1 MPILELLLAA
11 VVEGTVVGPRG
22 APLANALVLAR
33 PAGADRERA
42 EAVRTDAAG
51 RFRLAADGAAV
62 RDLRVESPGLAPA
75 TLRRVRGGTP
85 LRIALGKGLAL
96 DGVVREARTGE
107 PVADARVEAREQG
120 GDRFWA
126 PSQPKAGLV
135 EARSDARGRFRLEGL
150 GHGIY
155 TVTGR
160 SRERGRALRRAVVA
174 GGRVDLMLVAGGTLA
189 GAVRGPDRKAVEG
202 AVVRVE
208 PEAVHVPRREEPIA
222 AEATDARGWF
232 ELAGLEPGVY
242 RLVVTH
248 GDFAPAVVS
257 GLSVA
262 ADAEVPTRVDLER
275 GAAVSGRLVA
285 LPDRPLPGRI
295 SVHELDGEPAPAIVT
310 DLSNT
315 RIAGDGRFRLPR
327 LPRGSHSLMLMADGY
342 ATRSIDVNVGSQD
355 VDLGDVALDPGLT
368 IRGLVRDDAD
378 RPVAGSR
385 LTAFQWRGAEGLV
398 RVESQGDGSFVL
410 GGLSPGQ
417 YRVTASA
424 SGYDVTTQDVAAGAE
439 DVALVLRPAGGV
451 KGTVV
456 DSAGRTVEAFTVAA
470 RPASRPAAPQD
481 FQVVADSAGGFAVE
495 GLAAGTYA
503 LLVSAPG
510 AGTTTVAGVEV
521 RSGSTTDVGLVRL
534 PRTTA
539 VHGTV
544 TDSTGS
550 PIGGAVVS
558 ARAAGAIPF
567 AAPADEVV
575 TDAAGAFDLAGVSP
589 GMVEIT
595 VRHPDYADG
604 VTGLAVQSGQEAAPL
619 RITLARGGR
628 LEGLVRTTAG
638 TSPPMSFVRLEA
650 LGMFGAVSPTPDMV
664 STLRDGSFAFDHV
677 RPGRARVV
685 LMTGRDGRF
694 SRSEAR
700 EVEVREGATTSVQF
714 VSP

>member
-11 VVEGTVVGPRG
+11 LLEGTVVGPRG
-22 APLANALVLAR
+22 TPLANALVLAR
-33 PAGADRERA
+33 PSGADRERA
-42 EAVRTDAAG
+42 EAVRTDAGG
-51 RFRLAADGAAV
+51 RFRLAADGSAV
-62 RDLRVESPGLAPA
+62 RDLRVEFPGLAPA
-75 TLRRVRGGTP
+75 TLRRVRAGGP
-85 LRIALGKGLAL
+85 LRIALRKGLAL
-96 DGVVREARTGE
+96 EGVVREARTGE

-120 GDRFWA
+120 GERFWA

-135 EARSDARGRFRLEGL
+135 EGRSDAKGRYRLEGL
-150 GHGIY
+150 GQGFY
-155 TVTGR
+155 TVTSR

-174 GGRVDLMLVAGGTLA
+174 GRVDLMLVAGGTLA
-189 GAVRGPDRKAVEG
+189 GVVTGPDRKPVEG

-208 PEAVHVPRREEPIA
+208 PEAVHVPRREQPIA
-222 AEATDARGWF
+222 AEVTDAKGWF

-242 RLVVTH
+242 RLVVIH
-248 GDFAPAVVS
+248 RDLAPAVVS

-262 ADAEVPTRVDLER
+262 ADAEVPTQVALER
-275 GAAVSGRLVA
+275 GAALSGRLVA
-285 LPDRPLPGRI
+285 LPDRPLAGRI

-315 RIAGDGRFRLPR
+315 RIAGDGRFRLAR
-327 LPRGSHSLMLMADGY
+327 LPRGSHGLMFMADGY
-342 ATRSIDVNVGSQD
+342 ATRSIGVNVGSQD

-368 IRGLVRDDAD
+368 IRGLVRDDAGL
-378 RPVAGSR
+378 PVAGAR
-385 LTAFQWRGAEGLV
+385 LTAFQWRGIEGLV
-398 RVESQGDGSFVL
+398 RGESQGDGSFVL

-424 SGYDVTTQDVAAGAE
+424 SGYDGGTQDVAAGAD
-439 DVALVLRPAGGV
+439 DVAFALRPAGGV
-451 KGTVV
+451 RGTVV

-495 GLAAGTYA
+495 GLAAGIYA

-521 RSGSTTDVGLVRL
+521 RSGTTTNVGVVRL
-534 PRTTA
+534 PRTTV

-544 TDSTGS
+544 TDATGS

-575 TDAAGAFDLAGVSP
+575 TDASGAFDLAGVSP

-628 LEGLVRTTAG
+628 LEGLVRSAAG
-638 TSPPMSFVRLEA
+638 ASPPMSFVRLEA
-650 LGMFGAVSPTPDMV
+650 LGLLGVVSPTPDMV
-664 STLRDGSFAFDHV
+664 STLRDGSFTFDHV

-694 SRSEAR
+694 TRSEAR
-700 EVEVREGATTSVQF
+700 EIQVREGATTTVQF